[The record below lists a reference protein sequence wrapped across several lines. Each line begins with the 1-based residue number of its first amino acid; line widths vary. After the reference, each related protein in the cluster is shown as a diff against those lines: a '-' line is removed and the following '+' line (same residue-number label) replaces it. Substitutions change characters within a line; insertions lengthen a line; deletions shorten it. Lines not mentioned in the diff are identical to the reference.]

1 MMAGKKKILL
11 VLLVLLAGWYFLW
24 RIGWSFPVHESVV
37 GKVFA
42 AIVLLTELLGF
53 LELVCHLAISTA
65 SERRSDAGITEDVPD
80 VDVLVTACGESAS
93 LLEETLRSC
102 MEMEYP
108 DGKLHVWLC
117 DDGDD
122 DELRTYCEEQGLGYL
137 TREEHVF
144 AKAGNIN
151 EALSKTESPL
161 IAVFDADMRPSR
173 SFLQRTVP
181 HMLGDDGKL
190 DERVGYV
197 QTPQCFDSPDLF
209 QRAVSD
215 TIPNEQDYFYFSI
228 EPSRNAINA
237 VILAG
242 TNMLI
247 SRKALEEVGGFATDT
262 VTEDFA
268 TGIEMQKRGYESV
281 YLTEELACGK
291 VPKDLPSLITQRQ
304 RWARGCIRSL
314 RSTRLLSARS
324 LTLAQKVSYLLAIV
338 YWLFPLKRLVYL
350 SGPLLYALAGI
361 SVIRCTSLELLACWL
376 PYYAV
381 AALSLWT
388 FSEHRRT
395 PYLSC
400 FYELCLTPFLFV
412 PVLLET
418 VGVRQR
424 KFAVTRKDEQGR
436 WNPVHLVPF
445 LVGVLL
451 HALALVRVAFAF
463 SFSENLFLYLWLLYN
478 LSCMICA
485 LVFALSCRKAWAKG
499 PDAPDHSVRAGQLVQ
514 LNPVSMLAR
523 HLGGGGQ
530 E

>member
-1 MMAGKKKILL
+1 MSGKKK
-11 VLLVLLAGWYFLW
+11 VLLIAVIFFAGVYFAW
-24 RIGWSFPVHESVV
+24 RVGWSFPMGESVAS
-37 GKVFA
+37 KVCA
-42 AIVLLTELLGF
+42 VIVLLTEFLGF
-53 LELVCHLAISTA
+53 LELVSHLMISTV
-65 SERRSDAGITEDVPD
+65 SEKRKDMAIAGDVPD
-80 VDVLVTACGESAS
+80 VDVLVTACGEPAS
-93 LLEETLRSC
+93 LIQETLRSC
-102 MEMEYP
+102 ADMEYP
-108 DGKLHVWLC
+108 EGRLHVWLC
-117 DDGDD
+117 DDGGDE
-122 DELRTYCEEQGLGYL
+122 ELRAFCEEQGLGYL
-137 TREEHVF
+137 AREEHVF
-144 AKAGNIN
+144 AKAGNLN
-151 EALSKTESPL
+151 EALEKTTSPL
-161 IAVFDADMRPSR
+161 VAVFDADMRPAR
-173 SFLQRTVP
+173 EFLLRTVP
-181 HMLGDDGKL
+181 HMLGEGQEL
-190 DERVGYV
+190 DEGMGYV
-197 QTPQCFDSPDLF
+197 QTPQTFDTPDLF
-209 QRAVSD
+209 QSSMRGA
-215 TIPNEQDYFYFSI
+215 IPNEQDYFYFSI
-228 EPSRNAINA
+228 EPSRGGINA

-247 SRKALEEVGGFATDT
+247 ARKALEEVGGFCTDT

-400 FYELCLTPFLFV
+400 FYELCLTPFLCV

-424 KFAVTRKDEQGR
+424 KFAVTRKDEQGS